1 MKVIPNYEKIIFM
14 GDFNIDIKCKGLDSD
29 NLSEFCYFFIS
40 RTWQNPTHASL
51 KPIHHLQI

>member
-29 NLSEFCYFFIS
+29 NLSEFCYLFIS

-51 KPIHHLQI
+51 KPIHHL